1 MTKTNTLTPKPN
13 GTASL
18 PAELREIYDLLAA
31 YGRKVRLAAIANGEQ
46 QKQADYQRTIAD
58 ANEFLSRMEKEEK
71 RNGKSAIKLH
81 ALTRW
86 PDYR

>member
-31 YGRKVRLAAIANGEQ
+31 YGRKVRLAAEGPGQLRVAVLVAPGFQFAERG
-46 QKQADYQRTIAD
+46 Y
-58 ANEFLSRMEKEEK
+58 
-71 RNGKSAIKLH
+71 H
-81 ALTRW
+81 ALLEV
-86 PDYR
+86 

>member
-46 QKQADYQRTIAD
+46 QKQAIT
-58 ANEFLSRMEKEEK
+58 KE
-71 RNGKSAIKLH
+71 
-81 ALTRW
+81 
-86 PDYR
+86 

>member
-1 MTKTNTLTPKPN
+1 MTHTNTLTPKPN

-46 QKQADYQRTIAD
+46 QKQANYQRMITD
-58 ANEFLSRMEKEEK
+58 ANEFISRMAEEEMQ
-71 RNGKSAIKLH
+71 NGKSA
-81 ALTRW
+81 
-86 PDYR
+86 

>member
-18 PAELREIYDLLAA
+18 PAELREIYDLLAT

-46 QKQADYQRTIAD
+46 QKQANYQRMITD

-71 RNGKSAIKLH
+71 QNGKCA
-81 ALTRW
+81 
-86 PDYR
+86 

>member
-1 MTKTNTLTPKPN
+1 MTKTNTLTPKSN

-46 QKQADYQRTIAD
+46 QKQADHTEKIYGMTVPCIFFHYLSIRMIVQSGRILD
-58 ANEFLSRMEKEEK
+58 AT
-71 RNGKSAIKLH
+71 G
-81 ALTRW
+81 
-86 PDYR
+86 